1 MRESLRVPDRMKR
14 GQRTLGTRVGKRV
27 HQDDDDHILLARLAA
42 GEPAALE
49 DLYDRHARITL
60 AVILRVVQDR
70 QIAEE
75 LLQEA
80 MLQLWRHAGRYDGRE
95 GGVRPWLLTI
105 AHNLALN
112 ELRRRRRH
120 PQDNPHVRA
129 TDEALMESLFDP
141 GTTPEDAV
149 WDATRRKLLT
159 TAIEDLSTPQ
169 QEILSMY
176 AMGYSQSEIAERL
189 DQPLGTVKTRMR
201 RGLLQLRAA
210 LHPHGRDLT

>member
-1 MRESLRVPDRMKR
+1 
-14 GQRTLGTRVGKRV
+14 V

-80 MLQLWRHAGRYDGRE
+80 MLQLWRHASRYDGRA

-112 ELRRRRRH
+112 DLRRRRRH
-120 PQDNPHVRA
+120 PQDTPHVRA
-129 TDEALMESLFDP
+129 VDDTLMESIFDP
-141 GTTPEDAV
+141 GATPEDAV
-149 WDATRRKLLT
+149 WDSTRRKLLT
-159 TAIEDLSTPQ
+159 TAIDDLSTPQ

-176 AMGYSQSEIAERL
+176 ARGYSQSEIAERL

-210 LHPHGRDLT
+210 LHPHGQDLT